1 MVPYQ
6 VNFGENPT
14 IVYSSV
20 AIMNKKNHF
29 TLDAQGWCTGM
40 TQRDG
45 VGKEVGGASGWGTH
59 VNQWLIHVNGWQ
71 KPLQYCKII
80 SLQLIKIKEK

>member
-29 TLDAQGWCTGM
+29 TLDAQGWCTGK
-40 TQRDG
+40 TQRDR
-45 VGKEVGGASGWGTH
+45 VGREVGWGIGMGNTCKSIADSC
-59 VNQWLIHVNGWQ
+59 QWMAKTTTIL
-71 KPLQYCKII
+71 
-80 SLQLIKIKEK
+80 